1 MPGKLYLILMTLAT
15 VLVLLSFWGVPALLF
30 WCAYAGL
37 TATCWRIAL
46 IVLGILWIVLIRPW
60 KMFRDPVFKKYLSDL
75 SKALE
80 IIFFH

>member
-1 MPGKLYLILMTLAT
+1 MTLAT

-46 IVLGILWIVLIRPW
+46 IVLGILWIALIRPW

>member
-1 MPGKLYLILMTLAT
+1 MPGKLYLMLMTSAT

-30 WCAYAGL
+30 WCAYAWL
-37 TATCWRIAL
+37 TTTWCRIAL
-46 IVLGILWIVLIRPW
+46 IVLGVLWIALIRPW
-60 KMFRDPVFKKYLSDL
+60 KMFRGPAFKRYLSDL